1 MKLKHVSKTT
11 RRNANGSK
19 VTYYFYRR
27 PGSRPIALGS
37 DPNSILER
45 WRVLQMQFD
54 AAASV
59 GVRIPGTI
67 ADLISKFY
75 QSHDFQRLAP
85 ATKSLWRAAYRDLEN
100 KFGEFPPDALP
111 VHVVHRWK
119 EKLVAARG
127 RDGARNHFVAFRR
140 LYGYARAAGLFVGEN
155 PFSKPGT
162 FGLRIEPDTP
172 KIWTIADIRKF
183 LGAVRTIKKGGNP
196 NLKNSDQIHDRTPPD
211 GIRLALLLGLFTM
224 QRLSDVLN
232 LTGRNIFKDDDGKLW
247 LRVKQRKTKRPVEF
261 PVHKILADE
270 LARQKIQP
278 GDDRHLVRSLYGLPM
293 DRQSFYKRFRIWA
306 EAAGLNLTFKA
317 LRSSGMVML
326 AEMGVPTPQIT
337 AVSGHSIHE
346 AQRILDYYIV
356 KTRAA
361 ARAAVDVMEARLPS
375 LSVQPPVQTNSDRA
389 ARPVR
394 RPTKSRKLS

>member
-1 MKLKHVSKTT
+1 MKLKYVSQTP
-11 RRNANGSK
+11 RRSADGST

-27 PGSRPIALGS
+27 PGTRPISLGS
-37 DPNSILER
+37 DPSAVVER
-45 WRVLQMQFD
+45 WRVLEMQFS

-59 GVRIPGTI
+59 GVRMPGTI
-67 ADLISKFY
+67 GDLIAKFY
-75 QSHDFQRLAP
+75 QSDDFKRLAP
-85 ATKSLWRAAYRDLEN
+85 ATQSLWRAAYRALEE
-100 KFGEFPPDALP
+100 KFGEFLPDALP
-111 VHVVHRWK
+111 VHVVHKWK

-162 FGLRIEPDTP
+162 FGAKIESDDP
-172 KIWTIADIRKF
+172 KIWTVADIQKF
-183 LGAVRTIKKGGNP
+183 LSAKRTIQKGGNP
-196 NLKNSDQIHDRTPPD
+196 NLKNSDQFHDRAPPP
-211 GIRLALLLGLFTM
+211 GIRLGLLLGFFTM
-224 QRLSDVLN
+224 QRLSDVLS
-232 LTGRNIFKDDDGKLW
+232 LTGRNIFQDENGKLW

-261 PVHKILADE
+261 PIHKILADE
-270 LARQKIQP
+270 LIKQKIQP
-278 GDDRHLVRSLYGLPM
+278 GDDRHLVRSMYGLPM

-317 LRSSGMVML
+317 LRSSGMVLL
-326 AEMGVPTPQIT
+326 AELGVPTPQIT
-337 AVSGHSIHE
+337 ALSGHSIHE
-346 AQRILDYYIV
+346 AQRILDHYIV

-389 ARPVR
+389 VRPARR
-394 RPTKSRKLS
+394 RIARKKRS